1 MAEQKS
7 GSRPDTRGDAYAVR
21 LAKLQLVRWKDLLG
35 VQAPYRWNLRRLKPG
50 FTLDIGCGLGRNLKH
65 LDGNGIGVDHN
76 PHMVQVARSRGF
88 QAFTPDEFRETKY
101 SKPNGFD
108 CLLLAHV
115 LEHMTE
121 EEAVSLLLTYL
132 PLLKAQGQ
140 VIIMTPQERG
150 YRSDATHV
158 QFVDFDTLRSMAR
171 RAGLTV
177 VREFSFPMPRWFGT
191 LFKYNEFVSISGV
204 GKPE

>member
-1 MAEQKS
+1 MTEPNPN
-7 GSRPDTRGDAYAVR
+7 SRPDTRDDAYAVR
-21 LAKLQLVRWKDLLG
+21 LAKLQLVRWKDFLG

-88 QAFTPDEFRETKY
+88 QAFTPDEFRGTSY
-101 SKPNGFD
+101 YKPNAFD
-108 CLLLAHV
+108 CLLLSHV

-121 EEAVSLLLTYL
+121 QEGVSLLLTYV

-140 VIIMTPQERG
+140 VILMTPQESG

-158 QFVDFDTLRSMAR
+158 QFIDFDTLRSIAQS
-171 RAGLTV
+171 AGLTV
-177 VREFSFPMPRWFGT
+177 VREFSFPLPRWFGT
-191 LFKYNEFVSISGV
+191 LFKYNEFVSVSGA
-204 GKPE
+204 GTPK